1 MQADR
6 RPRRALR
13 PEAAVRTSDGERR
26 YRDYR
31 IHVCR
36 LVSGQYAAIIRSDS
50 QGSPLENVPGKY
62 RSRDEA
68 VVAAK
73 AHIDEMSSR

>member
-1 MQADR
+1 MIN
-6 RPRRALR
+6 
-13 PEAAVRTSDGERR
+13 PEGERM
-26 YRDYR
+26 YKSHR

-36 LVSGQYAAIIRSDS
+36 LVSGQYAAVIRSETK
-50 QGSPLENVPGKY
+50 GAALENVPGKY

-73 AHIDEMSSR
+73 AHIDGMRNR